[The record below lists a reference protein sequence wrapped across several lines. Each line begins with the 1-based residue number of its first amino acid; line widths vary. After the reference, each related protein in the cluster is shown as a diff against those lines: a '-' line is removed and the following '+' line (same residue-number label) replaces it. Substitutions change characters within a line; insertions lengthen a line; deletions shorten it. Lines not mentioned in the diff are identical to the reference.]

1 MPTLPREKSFNTAGP
16 CRANLHY
23 MLPPTARFDMPDIM
37 NLIRDERYFVLHAP
51 RQTGKTTALFALM
64 HQLNAEGEFR
74 ALYTNVE
81 RAQGYRENIDRA
93 LQTITFGMAEDAQ
106 HWLGDTQVAAMAK
119 NLTDSLPGGEVL
131 TAFISQWCAQSDKPS
146 VLFLDEIDS
155 LVGDTLISV
164 LRQLR
169 AGYANRPHSFP
180 QTIILCGVRDVRDY
194 RIHSSSEK
202 SIITGGSAFN
212 IKTKSLRLGDFT
224 ENDVN
229 MLLQQHTDA
238 TGQPFTSEAMHQI
251 WHYSQGQPWLV
262 NAIANE
268 VTREMRENR
277 DRSVTITAPMID
289 EAKEHLILR
298 RDTHLDQ
305 LTDKLREPRVR
316 RVIEPMLAGETAE
329 DLPPDD
335 IQYVID
341 LGLIR
346 KLPGN
351 AIAIANPIYK
361 EIIPRDLTDNTQI
374 SIPYEFQ
381 PIWRTPDGKLD
392 ASKLLDAFL
401 AFWREHGQ
409 PLLRS
414 VHYTEIAPHIILLA
428 FLQRLVNGGGTIM
441 REYAIGTRRMDILVT
456 YGQAP
461 MTQRLAM
468 ELKVWRE
475 GRKDP
480 TSQGLTQLD
489 KYLSGL
495 GLDTGWLVIFDQRAG
510 LPDIEDRT
518 SAEVVTSP
526 AGRQITLIRA

>member
-1 MPTLPREKSFNTAGP
+1 
-16 CRANLHY
+16 
-23 MLPPTARFDMPDIM
+23 MLPPTARFDMDEIM

-51 RQTGKTTALFALM
+51 RQTGKTTALLALM
-64 HQLNAEGEFR
+64 RQLNAEGEFR

-81 RAQGYRENIDRA
+81 RAQGSRENMDRA

-106 HWLGDTQVAAMAK
+106 HWLGDMHAITTAK
-119 NLTDSLPGGEVL
+119 NLADTLPGGEIL
-131 TAFISQWCAQSDKPS
+131 TAFISQWCAQSDIPC

-169 AGYANRPHSFP
+169 AGYTNRPRYFP
-180 QTIILCGVRDVRDY
+180 QTVILCGVRDVRDY

-202 SIITGGSAFN
+202 AVITGGSAFN
-212 IKTKSLRLGDFT
+212 IKTESLRLGDFT
-224 ENDVN
+224 QADVFA
-229 MLLQQHTDA
+229 LLQQHTDA
-238 TGQPFTSEAMHQI
+238 TGQPFSPDAMRQI

-262 NAIANE
+262 NALARE
-268 VTREMRENR
+268 VVYNMRENR
-277 DRSVTITAPMID
+277 DRSITITAPMIG
-289 EAKEHLILR
+289 EAKERLILR

-316 RVIEPMLAGETAE
+316 RVIEPILAGE
-329 DLPPDD
+329 DLLDVPDD
-335 IQYVID
+335 DKQYVID

-346 KLPGN
+346 KFRNGG
-351 AIAIANPIYK
+351 IAIANPIYQ
-361 EIIPRDLTDNTQI
+361 EVIPRILSSNAQD
-374 SIPYEFQ
+374 SIALEYSPT
-381 PIWRTPDGKLD
+381 WRTPDGKLD
-392 ASKLLDAFL
+392 ADKLLETFL

-414 VHYTEIAPHIILLA
+414 VHYTEVAPHIVLLA
-428 FLQRLVNGGGTIM
+428 FLQRLVNGGGTIL

-456 YGQAP
+456 YGD
-461 MTQRLAM
+461 QRLAL
-468 ELKVWRE
+468 ELKVWRQ

-480 TSQGLTQLD
+480 TAQGLAQLD
-489 KYLSGL
+489 KYLAGL
-495 GLDTGWLVIFDQRAG
+495 GLDNGWLVIFDQRDG

-518 SAEVVTSP
+518 SAEVVISP

>member
-1 MPTLPREKSFNTAGP
+1 MLPREKSFNTAGP
-16 CRANLHY
+16 CRDHLHY
-23 MLPPTARFDMPDIM
+23 MLPPTARFDMDEIM

-51 RQTGKTTALFALM
+51 RQTGKTTTLLALM

-81 RAQGYRENIDRA
+81 RAQGYRENMDSALQVITRA
-93 LQTITFGMAEDAQ
+93 LASDAQ
-106 HWLGDTQVAAMAK
+106 RWLGDPQAEALAQELI
-119 NLTDSLPGGEVL
+119 NSISSADILTVFLKK
-131 TAFISQWCAQSDKPS
+131 WCAQSDKPC

-169 AGYANRPHSFP
+169 AGYTDRPRYFP

-202 SIITGGSAFN
+202 TVITGGSAFN
-212 IKTKSLRLGDFT
+212 VKSESLRLGDFT
-224 ENDVN
+224 EGDVN

-238 TGQPFTSEAMHQI
+238 TGQPFTPDAMRQI

-262 NAIANE
+262 NALARE
-268 VTREMRENR
+268 VVYNMRENR

-289 EAKEHLILR
+289 EAKERLIIR

-316 RVIEPMLAGETAE
+316 RVIEPMLAGETAA

-335 IQYVID
+335 VQYVID

-381 PIWRTPDGKLD
+381 PVWRTPDGKLD
-392 ASKLLDAFL
+392 TGKLLEAFL

-414 VHYTEIAPHIILLA
+414 VHYTEIAPHIVLLA
-428 FLQRLVNGGGTIM
+428 FLQRLINGGGTIL

-456 YGQAP
+456 YGD
-461 MTQRLAM
+461 QRLAM

-480 TSQGLTQLD
+480 TPQGLTQLD
-489 KYLSGL
+489 KYLAGL
-495 GLDTGWLVIFDQRAG
+495 GLDTGWLVIFDQRDG

-526 AGRQITLIRA
+526 AGRHITLIRA

>member
-1 MPTLPREKSFNTAGP
+1 MSTLPREKSFNTAGP
-16 CRANLHY
+16 CRAELHY

-51 RQTGKTTALFALM
+51 RQTGKTTALLALM
-64 HQLNAEGEFR
+64 HQLNSEGEFR
-74 ALYTNVE
+74 TLYTNVE
-81 RAQGYRENIDRA
+81 RAQGYRENMDSALQVITRA
-93 LQTITFGMAEDAQ
+93 LASDAQ
-106 HWLGDTQVAAMAK
+106 RWLGDTQAEALAQELL
-119 NLTDSLPGGEVL
+119 NTIPSADVL
-131 TAFISQWCAQSDKPS
+131 TVFLKKWCAQSDKPS

-169 AGYANRPHSFP
+169 AGYTDRPRYFP
-180 QTIILCGVRDVRDY
+180 QTVILCGVRDVRDY
-194 RIHSSSEK
+194 RIHSSNEK

-224 ENDVN
+224 ENDIN

-238 TGQPFTSEAMHQI
+238 TGQPFTPEAMQQI

-289 EAKEHLILR
+289 EAKERLILR

-316 RVIEPMLAGETAE
+316 RVIEPIVASEEL
-329 DLPPDD
+329 DQLNNDD
-335 IQYVID
+335 TQYVLD

-346 KLPGN
+346 RGKGAPLE
-351 AIAIANPIYK
+351 IANPIYQ
-361 EIIPRDLTDNTQI
+361 EIIPRELSQTAQD
-374 SIPYEFQ
+374 SIPAQFS
-381 PIWRTPDGKLD
+381 PVWLTVDGKLD
-392 ASKLLDAFL
+392 EAKMLNMFL
-401 AFWREHGQ
+401 EFWREHGQ
-409 PLLRS
+409 PLMRTS
-414 VHYTEIAPHIILLA
+414 PYSEVAAQVVFLA
-428 FLQRLVNGGGTIM
+428 FLQRVVNGGGYID
-441 REYAIGTRRMDILVT
+441 REYAIGTRRMDVLVRFGT
-456 YGQAP
+456 P
-461 MTQRLAM
+461 PKVQRLAM

-480 TSQGLTQLD
+480 TPQGLTQLD
-489 KYLSGL
+489 KYLTGL

-518 SAEVVTSP
+518 SAEVVISP
-526 AGRQITLIRA
+526 AGRQITLIHA